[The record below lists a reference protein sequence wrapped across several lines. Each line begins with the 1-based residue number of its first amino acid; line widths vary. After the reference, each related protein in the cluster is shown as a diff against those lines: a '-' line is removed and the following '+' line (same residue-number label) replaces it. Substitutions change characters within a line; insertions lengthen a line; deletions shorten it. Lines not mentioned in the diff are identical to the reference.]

1 MGIQLNLFDFKILL
15 FCLGFLLFQN
25 SLAQNNTRLD
35 SLRTKLTELAKA
47 NEGLS
52 EQFETELNISNVT
65 LQTLLLSV
73 AEIHNLNINIDN
85 SIANISVTNNFQD
98 VHIID
103 LLVFLCKQYSLT
115 IDFTG
120 NILSFKAYNPPQIIQ
135 KDPFEVKYE
144 VGDRISMDVRNQKLF
159 EVVKKISA
167 ETGKNLV
174 YKPGLENKTINVF
187 TNNAE
192 FESAMKQ
199 LAISNGLSI
208 EYTED
213 NFIILTQQTEES
225 NFSFS
230 SNSRSK
236 IGYDIIDRQEMLLKV
251 NFKNTSIKDII
262 NALSIDL
269 NLNVFTASPLDEAGQ
284 VTFVA
289 KEITFDELIE
299 KIFESNST
307 QVNNPQQNS
316 QNRNQNFSNNNNQ
329 AQLTNGTANFTFKKE
344 NGIYYFGTEEQL
356 SLRKVELIQL
366 KHRSVELLSDPS
378 GGMTS
383 RRSGGGRNLNMGTN
397 AAFNSFNSSFNSGGV
412 NNGLNNQNRN
422 NQINFQQGNNRN
434 LNQGQ
439 SSNILELI
447 PENLTQELNIKVD
460 VEQNSLYVSGSSQ
473 KINRLRNFLDGID
486 KAVPVVLIEVMIIE
500 VSRSALVETGISW
513 GIGDQ
518 PTTTQ
523 GNLYPQVNLSLG
535 SETINRVI
543 GGFDGFGSF
552 NLGQVVP
559 NFFAT
564 IKAME
569 ANGNLKIR
577 STPKLSTLSGHRAT
591 FSNGQTSYYTI
602 TQQNI
607 VSGNNPVTN
616 TITNFVP
623 IDAEL
628 GLTVKPLVSGD
639 GQVTLDIFV
648 IQSNF
653 GQRIEENAP
662 PDINSREF
670 SSLIRV
676 RNGDIVVLGGL
687 EEQTKDD
694 SGSGVPFLARVPV
707 IKWLFSQRRREDS
720 KSKLTILIK
729 PTIIN

>member
-1 MGIQLNLFDFKILL
+1 MKITLNRLDLKIIAIILV
-15 FCLGFLLFQN
+15 FLLFQN
-25 SLAQNNTRLD
+25 TYAQDNSRLD
-35 SLRTKLTELAKA
+35 SLRVKLTELAKS

-65 LQTLLLSV
+65 LQTLLMGV
-73 AEIHNLNINIDN
+73 AEIHNININVDR
-85 SIANISVTNNFQD
+85 SVANISVTNNFQD
-98 VHIID
+98 VNIID
-103 LLVFLCKQYSLT
+103 LLVFLCKEFKLT

-120 NILSFKAYNPPQIIQ
+120 NILSFKAYNPPEVIQ

-144 VGDRISMDVRNQKLF
+144 TNDRVSLDIRNQKLF

-174 YKPGLENKTINVF
+174 YKPGLENTSINVY
-187 TNNAE
+187 TNNAR

-208 EYTED
+208 EYTVD
-213 NFIILTQQTEES
+213 NFIILTKQTEES
-225 NFSFS
+225 NFSF
-230 SNSRSK
+230 NIDARSK
-236 IGYDIIDRQEMLLKV
+236 IGYEVIDKQDKLLKV
-251 NFKNTSIKDII
+251 NFKNTPIKDII
-262 NALSIDL
+262 NALSLDL

-284 VTFVA
+284 ITFVA
-289 KEITFDELIE
+289 KEISFDELI
-299 KIFESNST
+299 KKMFESNSSQLKT
-307 QVNNPQQNS
+307 SQQNN
-316 QNRNQNFSNNNNQ
+316 QNNNQNFSSNTR
-329 AQLTNGTANFTFKKE
+329 AQLSNKTTNFTFKKE
-344 NGIYYFGTEEQL
+344 KGIYYFGTESQL

-383 RRSGGGRNLNMGTN
+383 RRSGGGRNLNIGSN
-397 AAFNSFNSSFNSGGV
+397 AAFNSFNSSFNSRGL
-412 NNGLNNQNRN
+412 NNGLNRQNN
-422 NQINFQQGNNRN
+422 NQSNFQQPNNSN
-434 LNQGQ
+434 LSQSQ

-447 PENLTQELNIKVD
+447 PENLTQDLKIKVD

-473 KINRLRNFLDGID
+473 KINRLRDFLEGID

-500 VSRSALVETGISW
+500 VSRSSVVETGISW
-513 GIGDQ
+513 GIGEE
-518 PTTTQ
+518 PASTQ
-523 GNLYPQVNLSLG
+523 GGLYPQTDITLG
-535 SETINRVI
+535 ANTINRVI

-591 FSNGQTSYYTI
+591 FSNGQTSYYTV

-694 SGSGVPFLARVPV
+694 SGSGVPLLARIPV

-729 PTIIN
+729 PTVIN

>member
-1 MGIQLNLFDFKILL
+1 MGIQSNLLDFKILL
-15 FCLGFLLFQN
+15 FCLSLLLFQN
-25 SLAQNNTRLD
+25 SIAQDNSRLD
-35 SLRTKLTELAKA
+35 SLRTKLTELAKT

-65 LQTLLLSV
+65 LQTLLMGV
-73 AEIHNLNINIDN
+73 AEIHNININIDN

-98 VHIID
+98 VNIID
-103 LLVFLCKQYSLT
+103 LLVFICKQYSLS

-120 NILSFKAYNPPQIIQ
+120 NILSFKAYNPPQVIQ

-144 VGDRISMDVRNQKLF
+144 AGDRISMDVRNQKLF

-230 SNSRSK
+230 SNPRSK
-236 IGYDIIDRQEMLLKV
+236 IGYEIIDKEEMLLKV
-251 NFKNTSIKDII
+251 NFKNTPIKDII

-269 NLNVFTASPLDEAGQ
+269 ILNVFTASPLDEAGQ

-299 KIFESNST
+299 KIFESNGT
-307 QVNNPQQNS
+307 TANNSQENS

-329 AQLTNGTANFTFKKE
+329 AQLTNTSTNFTFKKE

-383 RRSGGGRNLNMGTN
+383 RRGGGTRNLNMGTN
-397 AAFNSFNSSFNSGGV
+397 AAFNSFNSSFNSGGL
-412 NNGLNNQNRN
+412 NNNLNNQNRN
-422 NQINFQQGNNRN
+422 NQNNFQQDNNRN

-447 PENLTQELNIKVD
+447 PENLIQDLNIKVD
-460 VEQNSLYVSGSSQ
+460 IEQNSLYVSGSSQ
-473 KINRLRNFLDGID
+473 KINRLRNFLDSID

-500 VSRSALVETGISW
+500 VSRSSVVETGISW
-513 GIGDQ
+513 GIGEQ
-518 PTTTQ
+518 PATTQ
-523 GNLYPQVNLSLG
+523 GSLYPQANLTLG
-535 SETINRVI
+535 AETINRVI

-670 SSLIRV
+670 SSLVRV